1 MNLLNQLSGAKGLF
15 LVYGKAG
22 VGKTTFLMELLN
34 HTKGKAF
41 IIDSENGF
49 SIDRFKQISDKDVE
63 LDGLFVTKPKDFD
76 DQTKMISNIL
86 ENEELFDFIGLDTI
100 GKFYRQASKVS
111 RTHANNELARQMRI
125 LKEISRKKPVVVCN
139 QVYQNINENRVEPL
153 GRSYVTKWC
162 DHIIFLDE
170 ENEIRSMKVSD
181 KEATNFVIGEKG
193 FVFDA

>member
-63 LDGLFVTKPKDFD
+63 LDG
-76 DQTKMISNIL
+76 
-86 ENEELFDFIGLDTI
+86 
-100 GKFYRQASKVS
+100 
-111 RTHANNELARQMRI
+111 
-125 LKEISRKKPVVVCN
+125 
-139 QVYQNINENRVEPL
+139 
-153 GRSYVTKWC
+153 
-162 DHIIFLDE
+162 
-170 ENEIRSMKVSD
+170 
-181 KEATNFVIGEKG
+181 
-193 FVFDA
+193 